1 MSMTLTILSFGNTMP
16 HSENRLQS
24 EPDSKAHERNKQRV
38 QSRRRG
44 SEKADET
51 SVGYTISHAEKTAL
65 PETVNRF

>member
-1 MSMTLTILSFGNTMP
+1 MP

-38 QSRRRG
+38 QSRCRG

-51 SVGYTISHAEKTAL
+51 SVGYTEVHACKTAL
-65 PETVNRF
+65 HEAVKILTNTVQ